1 MKVVTSQEMRAID
14 RAAIEGLGMPGVVL
28 MENAGRGVFR
38 ELEAYMDG
46 VKDLRALVV
55 AGKGNNGGDGFVVAR
70 HLANHGAEVRIV
82 LLGKVS
88 EVQGDAKVNLEIA
101 RGMKLPI
108 REIADEEALEDLANS
123 LSEAEVVVD
132 AIFGTGFTGKAEGLH
147 GRAIEMMNEGEAP
160 IIAIDCPSGL
170 NVDTGF
176 AEGACIEADLTV
188 TMGLPK
194 RGHLLYPGADLCG
207 EVVVVDI
214 GVPPSLVEQ
223 QKVRVA
229 TMEEEEARML
239 LPQRPGDA
247 HKGDCGTVYLLAG
260 SVGFTGAGAMA
271 SLAALRSGA
280 GLVTWGLPQSLNDA
294 MEAKV
299 TEVMTK
305 PLPETSAR
313 SLSVKALA
321 ESGSLLKKATVLA
334 LGPGIS
340 THPETV
346 ELVHEAAATLTLP
359 MVIDADGLNC
369 LALKKGWAKSRSHSK
384 AEWVLTPHPGEMARL
399 LGITTEQVQ
408 MDRIGIAERAAEEF
422 HATIVLKGA
431 PTIIACSGQDTY
443 INTTGNPGMASG
455 GTGDVLTGI
464 IAGFMAQ
471 GLSGYSAAKL
481 GVYVHGLAGD
491 LAAQEKTE
499 PGMIA
504 GDVLEKIPAALKQL
518 LNYPEESE
526 IHSLEV

>member
-1 MKVVTSQEMRAID
+1 MRVVTSQEMRAID

-38 ELEAYMDG
+38 HLEDYMDS
-46 VKDLRALVV
+46 VEDLRALVV

-70 HLANHGAEVRIV
+70 HLANHGAEVQIALV
-82 LLGKVS
+82 GKMS
-88 EVQGDAKVNLEIA
+88 EVQGDAKINLDIV
-101 RGMKLPI
+101 RGMKLSI
-108 REIADEEALEDLANS
+108 TEILNEENLLGLADSLAEAD
-123 LSEAEVVVD
+123 VVVD
-132 AIFGTGFTGKAEGLH
+132 AIFGTGFAGKAEGLQA
-147 GRAIEMMNEGEAP
+147 RAIEMMNKGEAP
-160 IIAIDCPSGL
+160 IVSIDCPSGL
-170 NVDTGF
+170 NVDSGF

-188 TMGLPK
+188 TMGLLK

-214 GVPPSLVEQ
+214 GVPPYLVEQ
-223 QKVRVA
+223 QKVRLA
-229 TMEEEEARML
+229 TMEEDEARVL
-239 LPQRPGDA
+239 LPQRPRDA

-260 SVGFTGAGAMA
+260 SVGFTGAGVMA
-271 SLAALRSGA
+271 SLSALRAGA

-294 MEAKV
+294 MEAKL

-305 PLPETSAR
+305 PLPETGAR
-313 SLSVKALA
+313 SLSVKALT
-321 ESGSLLKKATVLA
+321 ESEPLLKKATVLA
-334 LGPGIS
+334 LGPGVS

-346 ELVHEAAATLTLP
+346 EMVHEAVTTLTLP

-369 LALKKGWAKSRSHSK
+369 LALKKGWQKGLK
-384 AEWVLTPHPGEMARL
+384 AELVLTPHPGEMARL

-408 MDRIGIAERAAEEF
+408 KDRIGIAERAAGEF
-422 HATIVLKGA
+422 KATVVLKGA
-431 PTIIACSGQDTY
+431 PTIIAQPGHDTY

-455 GTGDVLTGI
+455 GSGDVLTGL

-471 GLSGYSAAKL
+471 GLSGYGAAKL

-491 LAAQEKTE
+491 LAAEEKTE

-504 GDVLEKIPAALKQL
+504 GDILEKIPAALKL
-518 LNYPEESE
+518 LLSDSGEPDYP
-526 IHSLEV
+526 